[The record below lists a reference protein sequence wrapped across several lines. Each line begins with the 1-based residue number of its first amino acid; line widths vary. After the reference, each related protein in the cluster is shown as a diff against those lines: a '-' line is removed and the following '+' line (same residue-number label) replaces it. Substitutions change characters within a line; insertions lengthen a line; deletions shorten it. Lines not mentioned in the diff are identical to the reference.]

1 MPLGS
6 GPVHSVIVV
15 GNPKIGSRTRQA
27 AELVVGRLT
36 GTPPATAIEVAELG
50 PALLEWGDPTVAAA
64 KEVVRGADL
73 VVFASPTFKA
83 TYSGLLKLFLD
94 QFAAGE
100 LDGLPAVALML
111 GSSPHHSLAGEHT
124 LKPVLSEIGCSCPAP
139 ALFLLDSAWRD
150 SPELDA
156 WIERATLAHGLGE
169 PHTRP

>member
-1 MPLGS
+1 
-6 GPVHSVIVV
+6 VVNSVVVV

-27 AELVVGRLT
+27 AELVAERLT
-36 GTPPATAIEVAELG
+36 GTPPTACIEVAELG
-50 PALLEWGDPTVAAA
+50 GALFEWGDPSVAAA

-100 LDGLPAVALML
+100 LGGMPAVALML
-111 GSSPHHSLAGEHT
+111 GASPHRALAGEHT

-156 WIERATLAHGLGE
+156 WIERATAAHRIGN
-169 PHTRP
+169 PDRRP